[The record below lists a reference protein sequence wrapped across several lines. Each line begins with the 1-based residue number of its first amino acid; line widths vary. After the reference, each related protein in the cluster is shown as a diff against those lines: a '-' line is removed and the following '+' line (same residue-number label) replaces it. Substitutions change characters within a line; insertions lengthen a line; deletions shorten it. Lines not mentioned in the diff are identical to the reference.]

1 MQINTQSVR
10 ANVTPAVVPES
21 PKPATV
27 GQPGVESF
35 AAKASLD
42 EALHQVP
49 DVRKSEIE
57 RATRL
62 VESSGYPPQE
72 LIHRLSRLLADE
84 LSQS

>member
-10 ANVTPAVVPES
+10 TNAAPAVGTEA
-21 PKPATV
+21 PKPAKV
-27 GQPGVESF
+27 GQTGSEPF
-35 AAKASLD
+35 AATASLD
-42 EALHQVP
+42 EALRQLP

>member
-10 ANVTPAVVPES
+10 TNAAPAVAPEP
-21 PKPATV
+21 PKPASA
-27 GQPGVESF
+27 GQSSAEPF
-35 AAKASLD
+35 AATASLD
-42 EALHQVP
+42 EALHQLP

-84 LSQS
+84 LSKS